1 MSNLLKVFH
10 VQVDDTEKR
19 VIDANQ
25 LFTEKIEQEEARMQN
40 EADGLFDDTE
50 EYLGTEEI
58 DPALLDMDA
67 SIDDLEMGGL
77 PEGQEGEEF
86 RPEIPA
92 HRAPNVTAQAAKQA
106 EETRSLSNMIKRA
119 FVKVEGTEK
128 LMIDSNGLIN
138 DKMEEF
144 SVADSSPEFV
154 QFDAEGSG
162 EFTEGL
168 MADKVEMLVGEGQ
181 GEGEGAEA
189 LSPSNVLKNGP
200 SPDVE
205 QLLAQAREEA
215 QGIIDEAE
223 ARAAGIVS
231 EAEQNAAATLE
242 NAKNE
247 GFSAGHDEGYQA

>member
-1 MSNLLKVFH
+1 
-10 VQVDDTEKR
+10 
-19 VIDANQ
+19 
-25 LFTEKIEQEEARMQN
+25 
-40 EADGLFDDTE
+40 
-50 EYLGTEEI
+50 
-58 DPALLDMDA
+58 
-67 SIDDLEMGGL
+67 
-77 PEGQEGEEF
+77 
-86 RPEIPA
+86 
-92 HRAPNVTAQAAKQA
+92 
-106 EETRSLSNMIKRA
+106 MIKRA

-154 QFDAEGSG
+154 QFDAEGSE

-215 QGIIDEAE
+215 QDIIDEAE

-231 EAEQNAAATLE
+231 ECGCYHGECKERGLQCRPRRGISGGIQRSRGFKAAI
-242 NAKNE
+242 
-247 GFSAGHDEGYQA
+247 